1 MIDNKKDVSVQA
13 LQILKEKL
21 SDWRDGTEPAWNS
34 TWSVFE
40 RLITRHDEMKIVYAE
55 LQEKNVSG
63 QRLWVLLE
71 QCIFAGAFATESNH
85 AALRADYRDLQ
96 ILSEEISGAA
106 IRLEMML
113 RRRSEILNRSG
124 NFSIDRLVRLTDYID
139 EAGQENG
146 LYRNYIQP
154 RLDELNDFD
163 LKYWPNIADLLQ
175 VLGREST
182 EVHCQD
188 DATRAIVDAR
198 RASLTDFFKEFFS
211 RLHDISD
218 GSLYGLP
225 RGFRLSNSSIA
236 TLCNVICDRQP
247 EQIIDEGYIKR
258 LRQRLREQGVTT
270 VW

>member
-1 MIDNKKDVSVQA
+1 MIDKTKDVAVQA

-21 SDWRDGTEPAWNS
+21 SDWRDGTVPVWNS
-34 TWSVFE
+34 TWPVFE
-40 RLITRHDEMKIVYAE
+40 RLITRHDEMKNVYAE
-55 LQEKNVSG
+55 LKEKNVSD

-85 AALRADYRDLQ
+85 AALRADHRELQ
-96 ILSEEISGAA
+96 MLSEEISCAA

-113 RRRSEILNRSG
+113 RRRSDILNKSG
-124 NFSIDRLVRLTDYID
+124 SFSIDRLVRLTDYID

-154 RLDELNDFD
+154 RLDELNGFD

-175 VLGREST
+175 VLGCEST
-182 EVHCQD
+182 EVHCLD
-188 DATRAIVDAR
+188 GATEAIVDAR
-198 RASLTDFFKEFFS
+198 RASLTDFFKEFF
-211 RLHDISD
+211 RRMHDISD
-218 GSLYGLP
+218 DSLYGLP
-225 RGFRLSNSSIA
+225 IGFRLSNSSTA
-236 TLCNVICDRQP
+236 TLCNVICDRLP

-258 LRQRLREQGVTT
+258 LRQRFREQGVIA